1 MNFDSAQPIWQ
12 QLVAEF
18 TRRVIIGEWKP
29 GMKIPSTRELALAY
43 KVNPNTV
50 QRALAELDR
59 NGTTRSERT
68 SGRYVT
74 GDHTSL
80 DALRDQSAQDI
91 VDEVIARLKGIGVS
105 QSHAIQLLNEHWSTD
120 D

>member
-1 MNFDSAQPIWQ
+1 MDFDSAQPIWQ

-29 GMKIPSTRELALAY
+29 DMKIPSTRELALEY

-59 NGTTRSERT
+59 LGTTRSERT

-74 GDHTSL
+74 GDQASL
-80 DALRDQSAQDI
+80 DTLRDQSAHEI
-91 VDEVIARLKGIGVS
+91 VDEVITRLKGIGVS
-105 QSHAIQLLNEHWSTD
+105 QHQAIQLLNEHWRTD

>member
-105 QSHAIQLLNEHWSTD
+105 QSHAIQLLNEHCSTD